1 MRSRSLLIGAVITL
15 TATLI
20 GALTAQAIVGGAEST
35 RAYSFVGSF
44 QPSFPAPPRPDH
56 HRCGVE
62 VLAPQWVLTASHCAG
77 TNPTGARVGVLRG
90 WQVRVGSLD
99 TTSRGEVTEVDHY
112 YRPATNQDEGGF
124 WGKDLALLHLVSGT
138 RAFIAPAT

>member
-1 MRSRSLLIGAVITL
+1 MRSRSLLIGAVIAL

-35 RAYSFVGSF
+35 RAYSFMGSF

-56 HRCGVE
+56 HRCGE

-77 TNPTGARVGVLRG
+77 KNPTGARVGVPRG
-90 WQVRVGSLD
+90 RQVRVGSLD
-99 TTSRGEVTEVDHY
+99 TTSGGEVAEVDHY

-124 WGKDLALLHLVSGT
+124 WRKDLALLHLVGGT
-138 RAFIAPAT
+138 RAFRASAT